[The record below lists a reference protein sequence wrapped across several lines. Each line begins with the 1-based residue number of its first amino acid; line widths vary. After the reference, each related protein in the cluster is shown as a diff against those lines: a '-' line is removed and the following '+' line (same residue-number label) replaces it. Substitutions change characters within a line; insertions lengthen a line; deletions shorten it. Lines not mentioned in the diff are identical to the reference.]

1 MSPAT
6 IIVAI
11 VVIIAVAY
19 FIHHI
24 RGLFNGTASCCGNC
38 SGSCSSSGKTK
49 TGDDSQIASV
59 LPEIG
64 IRKGTVARATV
75 PFLLS
80 SDSRFMK

>member
-38 SGSCSSSGKTK
+38 SGCCSSSGKTK
-49 TGDDSQIASV
+49 TGDDSK
-59 LPEIG
+59 LPPCC
-64 IRKGTVARATV
+64 RK
-75 PFLLS
+75 
-80 SDSRFMK
+80 

>member
-38 SGSCSSSGKTK
+38 SGCCSSSGKTK
-49 TGDDSQIASV
+49 TVDDSK
-59 LPEIG
+59 LPPCC
-64 IRKGTVARATV
+64 RK
-75 PFLLS
+75 
-80 SDSRFMK
+80 

>member
-38 SGSCSSSGKTK
+38 SENICSSSGKTK
-49 TGDDSQIASV
+49 TGDDSPGVPQS
-59 LPEIG
+59 
-64 IRKGTVARATV
+64 RK
-75 PFLLS
+75 
-80 SDSRFMK
+80 

>member
-24 RGLFNGTASCCGNC
+24 RGLFTGN
-38 SGSCSSSGKTK
+38 S
-49 TGDDSQIASV
+49 
-59 LPEIG
+59 
-64 IRKGTVARATV
+64 IRKGAVASRQ
-75 PFLLS
+75 LLS
-80 SDSRFMK
+80 SC

>member
-24 RGLFNGTASCCGNC
+24 RGLFNGTASC
-38 SGSCSSSGKTK
+38 SSSGKTK
-49 TGDDSQIASV
+49 TGDDSK
-59 LPEIG
+59 LPPCC
-64 IRKGTVARATV
+64 RK
-75 PFLLS
+75 
-80 SDSRFMK
+80 

>member
-6 IIVAI
+6 IIIAI

-38 SGSCSSSGKTK
+38 SGSC
-49 TGDDSQIASV
+49 
-59 LPEIG
+59 
-64 IRKGTVARATV
+64 
-75 PFLLS
+75 LS
-80 SDSRFMK
+80 LIHI

>member
-24 RGLFNGTASCCGNC
+24 RGLFNGTASC
-38 SGSCSSSGKTK
+38 SGCCSSSGKTK
-49 TGDDSQIASV
+49 TGDDSK
-59 LPEIG
+59 LPPCC
-64 IRKGTVARATV
+64 RK
-75 PFLLS
+75 
-80 SDSRFMK
+80 

>member
-38 SGSCSSSGKTK
+38 SSSGKTK
-49 TGDDSQIASV
+49 TGDDSK
-59 LPEIG
+59 LPPCC
-64 IRKGTVARATV
+64 RK
-75 PFLLS
+75 
-80 SDSRFMK
+80 